1 MYVWDSG
8 AEVARVRREVGA
20 WGMMVIHKAGGQ
32 EEILE
37 NVCGAFPLKEE
48 VRMAENTGSCGA
60 SFGATINMGKYE
72 SRRADCW
79 VTLPCT
85 EDLAGETYQKCHDF
99 VAQKVEKKIQQFI
112 EEREAD
118 GS

>member
-1 MYVWDSG
+1 MFVWDSG
-8 AEVARVRREVGA
+8 AEVARVRRELGA
-20 WGMMVIHKAGGQ
+20 WGMMVIHKAGGT

-60 SFGATINMGKYE
+60 SFGATINMGNYE

-79 VTLPCT
+79 VTLPCS
-85 EDLAGETYQKCHDF
+85 EDSADETYQKCHAF
-99 VAQKVEKKIQQFI
+99 VAKKVEDKIQSFI
-112 EEREAD
+112 EERD
-118 GS
+118 SKGS

>member
-8 AEVARVRREVGA
+8 AEVSRVRRELGA
-20 WGMMVIHKAGGQ
+20 WGLMVIHKSSGH

-37 NVCGAFPLKEE
+37 NVCGAFPLEEE

-60 SFGATINMGKYE
+60 SFGATINMGRYE

-85 EDLAGETYQKCHDF
+85 EDTADDVYQKCHDF
-99 VAQKVEKKIQQFI
+99 VAKKVEGKIQQFI
-112 EEREAD
+112 EEREASD
-118 GS
+118 S